1 MEDEIR
7 PPDQTIRDCLLPN
20 YNTHVEYAD
29 EEDQLRR
36 ALEESETDYEFQF
49 AVLES
54 ARIEKEREERTKHFA
69 GFKAKIAQFMRIDA
83 ANCDFYA
90 EILGYI
96 SKYESGEIVTVHVLD
111 EDFYLKFRRTLDNMR
126 LSAEIKIRLLELIQ
140 Q

>member
-1 MEDEIR
+1 M
-7 PPDQTIRDCLLPN
+7 DCLLPN
-20 YNTHVEYAD
+20 NMRDDRIET

-36 ALEESETDYEFQF
+36 ALEESETEYEFQF

-54 ARIEKEREERTKHFA
+54 ARLEKERLERAKHFA

-83 ANCDFYA
+83 DNSDFYSK
-90 EILGYI
+90 ILGYI
-96 SKYESGEIVTVHVLD
+96 ARYESGELVSVHVED

-126 LSAEIKIRLLELIQ
+126 LTAESKSRLLDLIQ